1 MLDLIPVKFGENN
14 RRPVYNLMPT
24 SNFFDEPP
32 KKPRAG
38 RGLGIILNQANQI
51 PDFDQKKLAILQEGK
66 DLLDERSKYPED
78 LNTYEK
84 SLLDPKF
91 ESYAAKLVD
100 LINTGKAQAQQKPK
114 TAIIDSNVH
123 QCGVFSGPATRYG
136 FEEAEYQDLTLYGL
150 KELDPKQEPVFTA
163 AVFLKANGDYYES
176 IVQYRNHNYYLNFEP
191 SET

>member
-1 MLDLIPVKFGENN
+1 
-14 RRPVYNLMPT
+14 MPT

-32 KKPRAG
+32 KKPKAG
-38 RGLGIILNQANQI
+38 RRLGIILNRANQI

-66 DLLDERSKYPED
+66 DLLNERSLYPED

-91 ESYAAKLVD
+91 VSYAAKLVD
-100 LINTGKAQAQQKPK
+100 LINTGKSQAKQKPK
-114 TAIIDSNVH
+114 TTSKTDIIDPNVN

-136 FEEAEYQDLTLYGL
+136 FDEAEYQDITLYGL
-150 KELDPKQEPVFTA
+150 KELDPKKEPVFTA
-163 AVFLKANGDYYES
+163 AVFLKTNGNYYES